1 MMESDTLYND
11 IATLLTGIGLDLV
24 ELGISRHKGSTQ
36 VRAVVYN
43 ADGTGIDECSKA
55 HKLMAARLET
65 LLADTDFS
73 LETASPGI
81 DRIIRAN
88 REYSIFAG
96 RGIRLFLDDED
107 VIMGRI
113 ASADA
118 TSVLISTSDGDHSIA
133 FERIRK
139 AKLDYS
145 QEGR

>member
-1 MMESDTLYND
+1 MTESEKLYND

-24 ELGISRHKGSTQ
+24 DLGVSRHKGSTQ
-36 VRAVVYN
+36 VRAVVYSAN
-43 ADGTGIDECSKA
+43 GTGIDECSKA
-55 HKLMAARLET
+55 HKLIAARLET
-65 LLADTDFS
+65 VLADADFS

-81 DRIIRAN
+81 DRTIRSD
-88 REYSIFAG
+88 REYPIFAG

-107 VIMGRI
+107 VVAGRI
-113 ASADA
+113 VSADA
-118 TSVLISTSDGDHSIA
+118 SGVLVSTPDGDHPIA

>member
-1 MMESDTLYND
+1 MTESEKLYSD

-24 ELGISRHKGSTQ
+24 DLAVSRHKGSTQ

-43 ADGTGIDECSKA
+43 ANGTGIDECSKA
-55 HKLMAARLET
+55 HRLMAARLEVV
-65 LLADTDFS
+65 LADTDFS

-81 DRIIRAN
+81 DRVIHSQ
-88 REYSIFAG
+88 REYAIFAG
-96 RGIRLFLDDED
+96 RGVRLFLDDED
-107 VIMGRI
+107 VIAGRI

-118 TSVLISTSDGDHSIA
+118 SSVVISTPDGDHPIA

>member
-1 MMESDTLYND
+1 MTESEKLYND

-24 ELGISRHKGSTQ
+24 DLGVSRHKGSTQ

-43 ADGTGIDECSKA
+43 ANGTGIDECSKA
-55 HKLMAARLET
+55 HRLIAARLET
-65 LLADTDFS
+65 VLADTDFS

-81 DRIIRAN
+81 DRIIRAD
-88 REYSIFAG
+88 REYSIFTG
-96 RGIRLFLDDED
+96 RGIRLFLEDED
-107 VIMGRI
+107 VIAGRI

-118 TSVLISTSDGDHSIA
+118 TSVLISTPDGDHSIA

>member
-1 MMESDTLYND
+1 MTESEKLYND

-24 ELGISRHKGSTQ
+24 DLGVSRHKGSTQ
-36 VRAVVYN
+36 VRAVVYSAN
-43 ADGTGIDECSKA
+43 GTGIDECSKA
-55 HKLMAARLET
+55 HKRIAARLET
-65 LLADTDFS
+65 VLADTDFS

-81 DRIIRAN
+81 DRTISSD

-107 VIMGRI
+107 VVAGRI
-113 ASADA
+113 VSADA
-118 TSVLISTSDGDHSIA
+118 AGVLVSTPDGDHQIA